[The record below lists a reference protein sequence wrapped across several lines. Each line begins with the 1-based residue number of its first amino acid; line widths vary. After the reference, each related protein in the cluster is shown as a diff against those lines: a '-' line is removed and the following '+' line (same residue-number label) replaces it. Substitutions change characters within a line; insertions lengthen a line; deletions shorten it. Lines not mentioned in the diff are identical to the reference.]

1 MRMEMIR
8 LEHVTKSFGRYKAL
22 DDVSIVVEE
31 GEFLTVIGRSGCG
44 KTTMLRMINGL
55 QKPDSGKV
63 YAAGEDVGE
72 ADLIRLRRKI
82 GYVIQ
87 NKGLFPHMTVE
98 KNIIYVPVISG
109 QKDKRQNRK
118 LAEELIGLVG
128 LEREMLDRYPEELS
142 GGQQQRVGIARALAS
157 RPKLLLMDEPF
168 GALDE
173 ITKRA
178 MQNELLA
185 LQKKLG
191 MTVVF
196 ITHDIREAMKLG
208 DRVLVMEQGKI
219 AQCDTPENI
228 LKNPS
233 NDYIRNFIGE
243 NRLWHNPEFIRVKDI
258 MRKRPFTISR
268 ERTILQAMQIMR
280 QNNIDSLLVTGEK
293 NRFLGMIW
301 MDSLKN
307 VTDYDKSVSNYISDD
322 YLSVRE
328 EDSFRNV
335 LSMLK
340 IRNYGHHFGIIPVL
354 GEERE
359 IRGYLTKSSLLAVL
373 SRQFIPEQS
382 ELEGGVAS

>member
-1 MRMEMIR
+1 MNAYGMIR

-219 AQCDTPENI
+219 AQCDTPENVK
-228 LKNPS
+228 KNPA
-233 NDYIRNFIGE
+233 DEFVKELIG
-243 NRLWHNPEFIRVKDI
+243 
-258 MRKRPFTISR
+258 
-268 ERTILQAMQIMR
+268 
-280 QNNIDSLLVTGEK
+280 
-293 NRFLGMIW
+293 
-301 MDSLKN
+301 
-307 VTDYDKSVSNYISDD
+307 
-322 YLSVRE
+322 
-328 EDSFRNV
+328 
-335 LSMLK
+335 
-340 IRNYGHHFGIIPVL
+340 
-354 GEERE
+354 
-359 IRGYLTKSSLLAVL
+359 
-373 SRQFIPEQS
+373 
-382 ELEGGVAS
+382 

>member
-128 LEREMLDRYPEELS
+128 LERDMLDRYPEELS

-219 AQCDTPENI
+219 AQCDTPENVK
-228 LKNPS
+228 KNPA
-233 NDYIRNFIGE
+233 DEFVKELIG
-243 NRLWHNPEFIRVKDI
+243 
-258 MRKRPFTISR
+258 
-268 ERTILQAMQIMR
+268 
-280 QNNIDSLLVTGEK
+280 
-293 NRFLGMIW
+293 
-301 MDSLKN
+301 
-307 VTDYDKSVSNYISDD
+307 
-322 YLSVRE
+322 
-328 EDSFRNV
+328 
-335 LSMLK
+335 
-340 IRNYGHHFGIIPVL
+340 
-354 GEERE
+354 
-359 IRGYLTKSSLLAVL
+359 
-373 SRQFIPEQS
+373 
-382 ELEGGVAS
+382 

>member
-233 NDYIRNFIGE
+233 NDLHKTEIWS
-243 NRLWHNPEFIRVKDI
+243 NRLATDKCWHEGRSKD
-258 MRKRPFTISR
+258 
-268 ERTILQAMQIMR
+268 L
-280 QNNIDSLLVTGEK
+280 
-293 NRFLGMIW
+293 
-301 MDSLKN
+301 
-307 VTDYDKSVSNYISDD
+307 
-322 YLSVRE
+322 
-328 EDSFRNV
+328 
-335 LSMLK
+335 
-340 IRNYGHHFGIIPVL
+340 
-354 GEERE
+354 
-359 IRGYLTKSSLLAVL
+359 
-373 SRQFIPEQS
+373 
-382 ELEGGVAS
+382 

>member
-44 KTTMLRMINGL
+44 KTTMLRVINGL

-185 LQKKLG
+185 LQKKVG

-219 AQCDTPENI
+219 AQCDTPENVK
-228 LKNPS
+228 KNPA
-233 NDYIRNFIGE
+233 DEFVKELIG
-243 NRLWHNPEFIRVKDI
+243 
-258 MRKRPFTISR
+258 
-268 ERTILQAMQIMR
+268 
-280 QNNIDSLLVTGEK
+280 
-293 NRFLGMIW
+293 
-301 MDSLKN
+301 
-307 VTDYDKSVSNYISDD
+307 
-322 YLSVRE
+322 
-328 EDSFRNV
+328 
-335 LSMLK
+335 
-340 IRNYGHHFGIIPVL
+340 
-354 GEERE
+354 
-359 IRGYLTKSSLLAVL
+359 
-373 SRQFIPEQS
+373 
-382 ELEGGVAS
+382 

>member
-142 GGQQQRVGIARALAS
+142 GGQQQRVAIARALVNKPAI
-157 RPKLLLMDEPF
+157 LLCDEPT
-168 GALDE
+168 GNLDSATTIE
-173 ITKRA
+173 VMGLLKSSCRKYKQTILMVTH
-178 MQNELLA
+178 NEA
-185 LQKKLG
+185 IAQ
-191 MTVVF
+191 TC
-196 ITHDIREAMKLG
+196 
-208 DRVLVMEQGKI
+208 DRVIHIEDGEILTGKR
-219 AQCDTPENI
+219 
-228 LKNPS
+228 S
-233 NDYIRNFIGE
+233 F
-243 NRLWHNPEFIRVKDI
+243 
-258 MRKRPFTISR
+258 
-268 ERTILQAMQIMR
+268 QAK
-280 QNNIDSLLVTGEK
+280 G
-293 NRFLGMIW
+293 G
-301 MDSLKN
+301 
-307 VTDYDKSVSNYISDD
+307 
-322 YLSVRE
+322 
-328 EDSFRNV
+328 
-335 LSMLK
+335 
-340 IRNYGHHFGIIPVL
+340 
-354 GEERE
+354 
-359 IRGYLTKSSLLAVL
+359 
-373 SRQFIPEQS
+373 EQS
-382 ELEGGVAS
+382 

>member
-63 YAAGEDVGE
+63 YAAVEDVGE

-219 AQCDTPENI
+219 AQCDTPENVK
-228 LKNPS
+228 KNPA
-233 NDYIRNFIGE
+233 DEFVKELIG
-243 NRLWHNPEFIRVKDI
+243 
-258 MRKRPFTISR
+258 
-268 ERTILQAMQIMR
+268 
-280 QNNIDSLLVTGEK
+280 
-293 NRFLGMIW
+293 
-301 MDSLKN
+301 
-307 VTDYDKSVSNYISDD
+307 
-322 YLSVRE
+322 
-328 EDSFRNV
+328 
-335 LSMLK
+335 
-340 IRNYGHHFGIIPVL
+340 
-354 GEERE
+354 
-359 IRGYLTKSSLLAVL
+359 
-373 SRQFIPEQS
+373 
-382 ELEGGVAS
+382 

>member
-128 LEREMLDRYPEELS
+128 LEREMFDRYREELS

-219 AQCDTPENI
+219 AQCDTPENVK
-228 LKNPS
+228 KNPA
-233 NDYIRNFIGE
+233 DEFVKELIG
-243 NRLWHNPEFIRVKDI
+243 
-258 MRKRPFTISR
+258 
-268 ERTILQAMQIMR
+268 
-280 QNNIDSLLVTGEK
+280 
-293 NRFLGMIW
+293 
-301 MDSLKN
+301 
-307 VTDYDKSVSNYISDD
+307 
-322 YLSVRE
+322 
-328 EDSFRNV
+328 
-335 LSMLK
+335 
-340 IRNYGHHFGIIPVL
+340 
-354 GEERE
+354 
-359 IRGYLTKSSLLAVL
+359 
-373 SRQFIPEQS
+373 
-382 ELEGGVAS
+382 

>member
-87 NKGLFPHMTVE
+87 NRGLFPHMTVE

-219 AQCDTPENI
+219 AQCDTPENVK
-228 LKNPS
+228 KNPA
-233 NDYIRNFIGE
+233 DEFVKELIG
-243 NRLWHNPEFIRVKDI
+243 
-258 MRKRPFTISR
+258 
-268 ERTILQAMQIMR
+268 
-280 QNNIDSLLVTGEK
+280 
-293 NRFLGMIW
+293 
-301 MDSLKN
+301 
-307 VTDYDKSVSNYISDD
+307 
-322 YLSVRE
+322 
-328 EDSFRNV
+328 
-335 LSMLK
+335 
-340 IRNYGHHFGIIPVL
+340 
-354 GEERE
+354 
-359 IRGYLTKSSLLAVL
+359 
-373 SRQFIPEQS
+373 
-382 ELEGGVAS
+382 

>member
-168 GALDE
+168 GSLDE

-219 AQCDTPENI
+219 AQCDTPENVK
-228 LKNPS
+228 KNPA
-233 NDYIRNFIGE
+233 DEFVKELIG
-243 NRLWHNPEFIRVKDI
+243 
-258 MRKRPFTISR
+258 
-268 ERTILQAMQIMR
+268 
-280 QNNIDSLLVTGEK
+280 
-293 NRFLGMIW
+293 
-301 MDSLKN
+301 
-307 VTDYDKSVSNYISDD
+307 
-322 YLSVRE
+322 
-328 EDSFRNV
+328 
-335 LSMLK
+335 
-340 IRNYGHHFGIIPVL
+340 
-354 GEERE
+354 
-359 IRGYLTKSSLLAVL
+359 
-373 SRQFIPEQS
+373 
-382 ELEGGVAS
+382 

>member
-191 MTVVF
+191 MTIVF

-219 AQCDTPENI
+219 AQCDTPENVK
-228 LKNPS
+228 KNPA
-233 NDYIRNFIGE
+233 DEFVKELIG
-243 NRLWHNPEFIRVKDI
+243 
-258 MRKRPFTISR
+258 
-268 ERTILQAMQIMR
+268 
-280 QNNIDSLLVTGEK
+280 
-293 NRFLGMIW
+293 
-301 MDSLKN
+301 
-307 VTDYDKSVSNYISDD
+307 
-322 YLSVRE
+322 
-328 EDSFRNV
+328 
-335 LSMLK
+335 
-340 IRNYGHHFGIIPVL
+340 
-354 GEERE
+354 
-359 IRGYLTKSSLLAVL
+359 
-373 SRQFIPEQS
+373 
-382 ELEGGVAS
+382 

>member
-22 DDVSIVVEE
+22 DDVSSVVEE

-219 AQCDTPENI
+219 AQCDTPENVK
-228 LKNPS
+228 KNPA
-233 NDYIRNFIGE
+233 DEFVKELIG
-243 NRLWHNPEFIRVKDI
+243 
-258 MRKRPFTISR
+258 
-268 ERTILQAMQIMR
+268 
-280 QNNIDSLLVTGEK
+280 
-293 NRFLGMIW
+293 
-301 MDSLKN
+301 
-307 VTDYDKSVSNYISDD
+307 
-322 YLSVRE
+322 
-328 EDSFRNV
+328 
-335 LSMLK
+335 
-340 IRNYGHHFGIIPVL
+340 
-354 GEERE
+354 
-359 IRGYLTKSSLLAVL
+359 
-373 SRQFIPEQS
+373 
-382 ELEGGVAS
+382 

>member
-219 AQCDTPENI
+219 AQCDTPENVK
-228 LKNPS
+228 KNPA
-233 NDYIRNFIGE
+233 DKFVKELIG
-243 NRLWHNPEFIRVKDI
+243 
-258 MRKRPFTISR
+258 
-268 ERTILQAMQIMR
+268 
-280 QNNIDSLLVTGEK
+280 
-293 NRFLGMIW
+293 
-301 MDSLKN
+301 
-307 VTDYDKSVSNYISDD
+307 
-322 YLSVRE
+322 
-328 EDSFRNV
+328 
-335 LSMLK
+335 
-340 IRNYGHHFGIIPVL
+340 
-354 GEERE
+354 
-359 IRGYLTKSSLLAVL
+359 
-373 SRQFIPEQS
+373 
-382 ELEGGVAS
+382 

>member
-142 GGQQQRVGIARALAS
+142 GGQQQRVAIARAVVSNPKIILA
-157 RPKLLLMDEPF
+157 DEPTGNLDSKN
-168 GALDE
+168 GAE
-173 ITKRA
+173 V
-178 MQNELLA
+178 MQLLTELN
-185 LQKKLG
+185 KEG
-191 MTVVF
+191 TTIVMV
-196 ITHDIREAMKLG
+196 THSKHDASFAH
-208 DRVLVMEQGKI
+208 RVINLFDGSIVSSV
-219 AQCDTPENI
+219 N
-228 LKNPS
+228 
-233 NDYIRNFIGE
+233 
-243 NRLWHNPEFIRVKDI
+243 EFI
-258 MRKRPFTISR
+258 
-268 ERTILQAMQIMR
+268 
-280 QNNIDSLLVTGEK
+280 
-293 NRFLGMIW
+293 
-301 MDSLKN
+301 
-307 VTDYDKSVSNYISDD
+307 
-322 YLSVRE
+322 
-328 EDSFRNV
+328 
-335 LSMLK
+335 
-340 IRNYGHHFGIIPVL
+340 
-354 GEERE
+354 
-359 IRGYLTKSSLLAVL
+359 
-373 SRQFIPEQS
+373 
-382 ELEGGVAS
+382 